1 MSFKSVMAT
10 IVAVL
15 AGALSTVIAILCGKN
30 KELKKVKEESIK
42 KDDIIKKQDNIAVE
56 NAKIEENTNEKIESI
71 NTGNDDDDFN
81 SCLDILRN
89 NAGSSSE

>member
-10 IVAVL
+10 IIAAL
-15 AGALSTVIAILCGKN
+15 AGVLSTVIAILCGKN
-30 KELKKVKEESIK
+30 KELKKEKEESKK

-56 NAKIEENTNEKIESI
+56 NAKIEESTNEKIESI

-81 SCLDILRN
+81 SCLDLLRN
-89 NAGSSSE
+89 DTGSGSD